1 MRHRLEYY
9 LVRVVTGFVR
19 VMPWTVSRSLGAL
32 LGLAA
37 YWIDGA
43 HRRVAMA
50 NLAAAFPHRSMRE
63 TRKVARGVFKHFGR
77 ALFDLLKFSTLTPQ
91 QMLASV
97 EFQGEDRVRQ
107 AYAQGRGVLFYT
119 GHFGS
124 WEQIA
129 IVLAVKFEPVEVLA
143 RPLDNPDLNAL
154 LERLRSSTGGR
165 VIYRRGAI
173 RRVMR
178 VLSRG
183 HAVGMLVDQHLH
195 GPDAVWVDFFGRPAA
210 TTTALAAI
218 ALRTGA
224 PVVPMFAVPLPG
236 GGFRVMCEHPV
247 EPPAADS
254 PDAVR
259 EFTQRCTDV
268 LEMYVRRYP
277 DMWLWMHR
285 RWRAPEAATSEASG
299 LLPGPGQ
306 DLPADA

>member
-9 LVRVVTGFVR
+9 LVQLVRTVVR
-19 VMPWTVSRSLGAL
+19 LLPWSVSRRLGAL
-32 LGLAA
+32 LGVLAYRVDA
-37 YWIDGA
+37 S
-43 HRRVAMA
+43 HRRVAIA
-50 NLAAAFPHRSMRE
+50 NLSAAFPHRSARE
-63 TRKVARGVFKHFGR
+63 TRRVARAVFKHFGR

-91 QMLASV
+91 QMLAAV

-154 LERLRSSTGGR
+154 LERLRGTTGGR
-165 VIYRRGAI
+165 VIYRRGAL

-210 TTTALAAI
+210 TTSALAAI

-236 GGFRVMCEHPV
+236 GRFRVMCEHQV
-247 EPPAADS
+247 DPPPADS
-254 PDAVR
+254 PEAVR

-285 RWRAPEAATSEASG
+285 RWRAPEPMSSEVSG
-299 LLPGPGQ
+299 LVSGPGQ

>member
-9 LVRVVTGFVR
+9 LVRAVTAMAG
-19 VMPWTVSRSLGAL
+19 VMPWGASRGLGAF
-32 LGLAA
+32 LGWTA
-37 YWIDGA
+37 YWIDRG
-43 HRRVAMA
+43 HRRVAIA
-50 NLAAAFPHRSMRE
+50 NLTAAFPYRTARE
-63 TRKVARGVFKHFGR
+63 TRQVARAVFMHFGR
-77 ALFDLLKFSTLTPQ
+77 ALFDLLTFSTLTPQ
-91 QMLASV
+91 QMLAQV

-154 LERLRSSTGGR
+154 LERLRRSTGGR

-178 VLSRG
+178 VLSQG

-210 TTTALAAI
+210 TTSALAAI

-247 EPPAADS
+247 KPPPADS

-268 LEMYVRRYP
+268 LEMYVRRHP
-277 DMWLWMHR
+277 EMWLWMHR
-285 RWRAPEAATSEASG
+285 RWRAPEPAMGDASG
-299 LLPGPGQ
+299 LVSRPGQ
-306 DLPADA
+306 DLPADV